1 MGQEGSQAQGC
12 QTARPIESAGIL
24 QGPLIHMALGRVG
37 EMAEGLWTLD
47 CQSKAP
53 YYLEF
58 PRNKTN
64 RKYRE
69 RERVVRNGLT

>member
-1 MGQEGSQAQGC
+1 
-12 QTARPIESAGIL
+12 
-24 QGPLIHMALGRVG
+24 
-37 EMAEGLWTLD
+37 MAEGLWTLG

-58 PRNKTN
+58 PRNKTD

-69 RERVVRNGLT
+69 RERDGCKERAHMITEADKSLDRQSEWASWRPRADRGAAA

>member
-1 MGQEGSQAQGC
+1 MGE
-12 QTARPIESAGIL
+12 
-24 QGPLIHMALGRVG
+24 V
-37 EMAEGLWTLD
+37 AEGLWTLD

-58 PRNKTN
+58 PRNKTD